1 MRPLEFDS
9 DSDIIDAD
17 EPFFP
22 PPPPPPATT
31 SSLIGRSSTI
41 DADADYDPP
50 STRQQHR
57 TTALSQKYGWH
68 MELSSILLFILG
80 SVLYLV
86 CAVYDYQWSQT
97 LLQVPEWLR
106 GADDDELWMR
116 YRLEERYGDVS
127 SLKAPDDS
135 GRRMGGARRRLMRQM
150 YWRIDE
156 YEDNIMP
163 ILEENEVEAS
173 RKLQQTPEEK
183 YYDLDWECLPV
194 DVRRAY
200 RLLGY
205 NQSAWDNGVEV
216 EADNMDWS
224 DLTPEQR
231 EAALFLGYTEIIWC
245 ELDDAFE
252 GWPPT
257 LVPTESPTIP
267 EPMQSLVVSPTPEP
281 SQSPVASPTTKP
293 SQSPIVSPSTKPT
306 LRPTRMPITSTPS
319 KAPLSASLQPSPSPI
334 AIFVEDTSET
344 AGADSIPPTET
355 PTETPTEPTRKPTS
369 EVSKATMIY

>member
-9 DSDIIDAD
+9 DSDIIDAVAD

-22 PPPPPPATT
+22 PPPPPATN

-41 DADADYDPP
+41 DADADYNPP
-50 STRQQHR
+50 STRQHYP
-57 TTALSQKYGWH
+57 TTAVSQKYAWH

-86 CAVYDYQWSQT
+86 CAVYDYQWSQR

-116 YRLEERYGDVS
+116 YRLEERWGDVS

-135 GRRMGGARRRLMRQM
+135 GRRMGGVRRRLMRELL
-150 YWRIDE
+150 WGTDE
-156 YEDNIMP
+156 YEDNIMN
-163 ILEENEVEAS
+163 IMEKNEVKTS
-173 RKLQQTPEEK
+173 RKLQLTPEEK

-205 NQSAWDNGVEV
+205 GQSAWDNGLEV
-216 EADNMDWS
+216 EADSMDWS
-224 DLTPEQR
+224 DLTPEQQ

-257 LVPTESPTIP
+257 LVPTESPIIP
-267 EPMQSLVVSPTPEP
+267 EQVQSVTV
-281 SQSPVASPTTKP
+281 SPTTKP
-293 SQSPIVSPSTKPT
+293 TLTPT
-306 LRPTRMPITSTPS
+306 SKPS
-319 KAPLSASLQPSPSPI
+319 KAPLSISLRPSPLSVTI
-334 AIFVEDTSET
+334 SGEDTSEP
-344 AGADSIPPTET
+344 GADSLPPTET
-355 PTETPTEPTRKPTS
+355 PTKKPTKRPTRKPTS
-369 EVSKATMIY
+369 EVSKATSIFLNLLVVP